1 MKRSAFLAIA
11 VAVRAALIGAA
22 TSAQAAEEEKDP
34 AAKAAL
40 DLRNPVATLVSIH
53 LQNDLDFGYGEA
65 KATAFTASLIPV
77 VPFPLGT
84 NWNLI
89 TRTLVPAIYAE
100 SPFRGGGSR
109 GGLGDIVATIYL
121 SPEQPMH
128 GWYWGAGPGLI
139 LPSGG

>member
-89 TRTLVPAIYAE
+89 TRTLVAAVADWATSWRRYIYPPNSRCMVGTGA
-100 SPFRGGGSR
+100 RGQ
-109 GGLGDIVATIYL
+109 A
-121 SPEQPMH
+121 
-128 GWYWGAGPGLI
+128 
-139 LPSGG
+139 